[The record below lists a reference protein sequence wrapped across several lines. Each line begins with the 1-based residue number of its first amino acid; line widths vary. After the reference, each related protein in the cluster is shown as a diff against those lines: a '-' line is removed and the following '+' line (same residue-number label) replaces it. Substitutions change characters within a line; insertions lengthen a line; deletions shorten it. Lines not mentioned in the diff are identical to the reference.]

1 MDTLTAMQAFRRVV
15 DSGGFSAAAQ
25 LTGQSHTVLSR
36 QVKNLERQFGT
47 QLLHRTTRRLQLTEA
62 GGLFYR
68 HCADILEQMDSMALQ
83 LSEHHEQ
90 PSGTLRLNV
99 GTAFG
104 DLELGR
110 WLAGFVELYPRL
122 SIELTCTDQFVDL
135 LEEGVDLCLRVTDY
149 LPDSS
154 LVARRLSMSE
164 VILVAAPA
172 YLKRQVS
179 ALTPETLSQHPLLVY
194 NRLTQP
200 NLLQL
205 TGPDAQQLEINMPA
219 RLSANSPMALRAAAI
234 AGLGIASF
242 DRFIVHDALADGRLT
257 QVLPHW
263 TQRPRTLY
271 ALYPQSRYVAPKV
284 RVLLDY
290 AQQYYAEPRWAS

>member
-122 SIELTCTDQFVDL
+122 SIELTCTDQLVDL

>member
-36 QVKNLERQFGT
+36 QVKNLERQLGT

-122 SIELTCTDQFVDL
+122 SIELTCTDQLVDL

-290 AQQYYAEPRWAS
+290 AEQYYAEPRWVS

>member
-1 MDTLTAMQAFRRVV
+1 MDTLSAMQAFRRVV

-68 HCADILEQMDSMALQ
+68 HCAHILEQMDSMALQ

-104 DLELGR
+104 ELELGR
-110 WLAGFVELYPRL
+110 WLAGFVELYPHL
-122 SIELTCTDQFVDL
+122 NIELTCTDQLVDL
-135 LEEGVDLCLRVTDY
+135 LAEGVDLCLRVTDY

-154 LVARRLSMSE
+154 LVARRLSLSE

-194 NRLTQP
+194 SRLTQP

-257 QVLPHW
+257 HVLPQW
-263 TQRPRTLY
+263 TQRPRSLY
-271 ALYPQSRYVAPKV
+271 ALYPQSRYVTPKV
-284 RVLLDY
+284 RVFLDY
-290 AQQYYAEPRWAS
+290 AQQYYAVPRWVS

>member
-15 DSGGFSAAAQ
+15 DNGGFSAAAQ

-36 QVKNLERQFGT
+36 QVKNLERQLGT

-122 SIELTCTDQFVDL
+122 SIELTCTDQLVDL

-172 YLKRQVS
+172 YLKRHVS

-257 QVLPHW
+257 HVLPQW
-263 TQRPRTLY
+263 TQRPRSLY

-284 RVLLDY
+284 RVFLDY
-290 AQQYYAEPRWAS
+290 ARQYYAEPRWAS

>member
-68 HCADILEQMDSMALQ
+68 HCAQILDQMDSMALQ
-83 LSEHHEQ
+83 LSEHHDQ
-90 PSGTLRLNV
+90 PSGVLRLSV

-104 DLELGR
+104 ELELGR
-110 WLAGFVELYPRL
+110 WLAGFVERHPQL

-135 LEEGVDLCLRVTDY
+135 LEEAVDLCLRVTDY

-154 LVARRLSMSE
+154 LVARRLSTSE

-172 YLKRQVS
+172 YLHRQQSV
-179 ALTPETLSQHPLLVY
+179 LTPETLGQHPLLVY
-194 NRLTQP
+194 NRLAQP

-205 TGPDAQQLEINMPA
+205 TGPDAQQLEVSMPA
-219 RLSANSPMALRAAAI
+219 RLSANSPMALRAAAV

-242 DRFIVHDALADGRLT
+242 DRFIVHDAVMDGRLVP
-257 QVLPHW
+257 VLPQW

-271 ALYPQSRYVAPKV
+271 AMFPQSRYLAPKV
-284 RVLLDY
+284 RVFLEY
-290 AQQYYAEPRWAS
+290 AQQYYAVPRWVS